1 MKLRALN
8 EATLVWGPL
17 SEEAVQRL
25 KEQGSLVVVA
35 ENRPSLAG
43 LKHDLPLLAKEG
55 IGSVYCPDNAL
66 GLLFYQQK
74 IKKALISRGPGSLYA
89 ALLSKVHNVP
99 FEIVDQGSLNTE
111 GLDRSAATL
120 EGRNFILEVDREE
133 YIIEPGEELT
143 DTEAAE

>member
-1 MKLRALN
+1 MELHALK

-25 KEQGSLVVVA
+25 KREGSVAVVA

-55 IGSVYCPDNAL
+55 IASVYCPDNAL
-66 GLLFYQQK
+66 GLLFYKQK
-74 IKKALISRGPGSLYA
+74 IRKAFISRGSGSLYA
-89 ALLSKVHNVP
+89 ALLSKVHGVP
-99 FEIVDQGSLNTE
+99 FEVIEPGPVNVKD
-111 GLDRSAATL
+111 LDRDASTL

-133 YIIEPGEELT
+133 YIIEPDEELT
-143 DTEAAE
+143 DAEVAE